1 MKLPDAFINKYQH
14 LLGDEAPAFLT
25 SFDQPATGGFR
36 VNPAKAAPTA
46 TLDRATGKVEYVP
59 TGYRGAVDGKSLDH
73 VAGAI
78 YSQEP
83 SAMYVGE
90 VVAPQPGERVLDLC
104 AAPGGKTT
112 HLVAKMKDQG
122 LLVANEIF
130 RKRALVLAEN
140 LERWGTAQTVVTNE
154 SPADLE
160 KQFPQFFDRILVDAP
175 CSGEGMFRKE
185 PAGMEY
191 WTPDYPAEC
200 ANRQRKI
207 LASALKML
215 KPGGTLVYS
224 TCTFAPEED
233 EQNAAWLLATYPGLT
248 MVPIKKYPG
257 MDDGRPEWADGNP
270 DLAKAVRLFPH
281 HIAGEGHFIAKFQL
295 AATGSGSV
303 ISGQAKKKKKH
314 RKGHQ
319 QDGVT
324 KEQRQLF
331 SDFCQWFMPDYQ
343 PHQLLTYGDQ
353 LYDMPAEISSV
364 EGLTA
369 LRPGLHLG
377 TFKKRRF
384 EPALALA
391 LAIDPA
397 VTTRRIDLSTEQWRS
412 YVHGDVLSGPAELS
426 NGWYLL
432 TCQGFNVGFG
442 KLVNGTVKNFYP
454 KGLRF

>member
-1 MKLPDAFINKYQH
+1 MKLPDAFISKYRR
-14 LLGDEAPAFLT
+14 LLGDEAPAFLAA
-25 SFDQPATGGFR
+25 FDQPATGGFR
-36 VNPAKAAPTA
+36 INPAKAESTA
-46 TLDRATGKVEYVP
+46 TIATATGRVEYVP
-59 TGYRGAVDGKSLDH
+59 TGYRGPVDGKSLDH
-73 VAGAI
+73 VSGAI

-112 HLVAKMKDQG
+112 HLLAKMGGQG
-122 LLVANEIF
+122 LLIANEIF

-140 LERWGTAQTVVTNE
+140 LERWGTANTVVTNE
-154 SPADLE
+154 SPAELE
-160 KQFPQFFDRILVDAP
+160 RQFPQFFDRILVDAP

-233 EQNAAWLLATYPGLT
+233 EQTAAWLLATYPGLT
-248 MVPIKKYPG
+248 MVPIKKYLG

-270 DLAKAVRLFPH
+270 ALANAVRLFPH

-295 AATGSGSV
+295 AATAPV
-303 ISGQAKKKKKH
+303 RAADHRIKKNKRH
-314 RKGHQ
+314 RKGDRQ
-319 QDGVT
+319 NGLT
-324 KEQRQLF
+324 KEERQLF
-331 SDFCQWFMPDYQ
+331 ADFCQWFMPAYQ
-343 PHQLLTYGDQ
+343 PCQLLTYGDQ
-353 LYDMPAEISSV
+353 LYDLPAGLSSV
-364 EGLTA
+364 GGLTA

-391 LAIDPA
+391 LTMRPA
-397 VTTRRIDLSTEQWRS
+397 DTERRIELSREQWRS
-412 YVHGDVLSGPAELS
+412 YVHGDVLPGPTDLP

-432 TCQGFNVGFG
+432 VCQDFAVGFG

>member
-59 TGYRGAVDGKSLDH
+59 TGYQGAVDGKSLDH

>member
-1 MKLPDAFINKYQH
+1 MKLPSEFVSKYQK
-14 LLGDEAPAFLT
+14 LLGDEAPAFMA
-25 SFDQPATGGFR
+25 SFNKPSHSGFR
-36 VNPAKAAPTA
+36 TNPLKAAPTA
-46 TLDRATGKVEYVP
+46 TLATATGKVEYVP
-59 TGYRGAVDGKSLDH
+59 TGYRGSVNGKSLDH

-90 VVAPQPGERVLDLC
+90 VVDPQPGEQVLDLC

-112 HLVAKMKDQG
+112 HLVAKMRDQG

-140 LERWGTAQTVVTNE
+140 LERWGTKNTVVTNE

-185 PAGMEY
+185 PAGIEY
-191 WTPDYPAEC
+191 WNPDYPAEC

-207 LASALKML
+207 LASALKMI
-215 KPGGTLVYS
+215 KPGGILVYS

-233 EQNAAWLLATYPGLT
+233 EQNAAWLLKEYPDLT
-248 MVPIKKYPG
+248 IQEIKKYPG
-257 MDDGRPEWADGNP
+257 MDSGRPAWADGNP
-270 DLAKAVRLFPH
+270 ALSKAVRLFPH
-281 HIAGEGHFIAKFQL
+281 HLAGEGHFIAKFQL
-295 AATGSGSV
+295 AGSTAAAPVSRP
-303 ISGQAKKKKKH
+303 KKRKKH
-314 RKGHQ
+314 KKGSK
-319 QDGVT
+319 QDRLS
-324 KEQRQLF
+324 KEERALF
-331 SDFCQWFMPDYQ
+331 DDFRQWFMPDYQ
-343 PHQLLTYGDQ
+343 PQQLLTYGDQ
-353 LYDMPAEISSV
+353 LYDLPTGLSSID
-364 EGLTA
+364 GLTV

-384 EPALALA
+384 EPALAWA
-391 LAIDPA
+391 LAETPEATQRVIKLDH
-397 VTTRRIDLSTEQWRS
+397 DQWRQ
-412 YVHGDVLSGPAELS
+412 YVHGDVVNVEVDLP

-432 TCQGFNVGFG
+432 ECDGLSCGFG
-442 KLVNGTVKNFYP
+442 KLVNKTVKNFFP

>member
-59 TGYRGAVDGKSLDH
+59 AGYRGAVDGKSLDH

-215 KPGGTLVYS
+215 KPEGTLVYS

>member
-59 TGYRGAVDGKSLDH
+59 TGYLGAVDGKSLDH

-215 KPGGTLVYS
+215 KPEGTLVYS

>member
-1 MKLPDAFINKYQH
+1 MKLPSEFISKYQH
-14 LLGDEAPAFLT
+14 LLGDEAPAFLAA
-25 SFDQPATGGFR
+25 FDQESQSGFR
-36 VNPAKAAPTA
+36 VNLLKAAPKA
-46 TLDRATGKVEYVP
+46 TLATATGKVEYVP
-59 TGYRGAVDGKSLDH
+59 TGYRGPINGKSLDH

-90 VVAPQPGERVLDLC
+90 VVDPQPGERVLDLC

-112 HLVAKMKDQG
+112 HLVAKMGDQG

-140 LERWGTAQTVVTNE
+140 LERWGTRSTVVTNE
-154 SPADLE
+154 SPAELE
-160 KQFPQFFDRILVDAP
+160 GQFPRFFDRILVDAP

-185 PAGMEY
+185 PAGIEY
-191 WTPDYPAEC
+191 WNPDYPAEC

-233 EQNAAWLLATYPGLT
+233 EQNAAWLLEEYPDLT
-248 MVPIKKYPG
+248 MEEVKKYPG
-257 MDDGRPEWADGNP
+257 MDAGRPDWADGNP
-270 DLAKAVRLFPH
+270 ELTKAVRLFPH
-281 HIAGEGHFIAKFQL
+281 HLQGEGHFIAKFKL
-295 AATGSGSV
+295 TANDGATPV
-303 ISGQAKKKKKH
+303 KVRTKKKRGKK
-314 RKGHQ
+314 RPANNRLDRDHQ
-319 QDGVT
+319 AEF
-324 KEQRQLF
+324 KE
-331 SDFCQWFMPDYQ
+331 FCQWFMPDYQ
-343 PHQLLTYGDQ
+343 PNHLLTFGDQ
-353 LYDMPAEISSV
+353 LYDLPAGIDSLD
-364 EGLTA
+364 GLA
-369 LRPGLHLG
+369 VLRPGLHLG

-384 EPALALA
+384 EPALAWA
-391 LAIDPA
+391 LTLRPGMTDREISLTD
-397 VTTRRIDLSTEQWRS
+397 DQWRQ
-412 YVHGDVLSGPAELS
+412 YVHGDVITAASDQQ

-432 TCQGFNVGFG
+432 TCQGLACGFG

>member
-1 MKLPDAFINKYQH
+1 MKLPDAFINKYQR
-14 LLGDEAPAFLT
+14 LLGDEAPAFLAA
-25 SFDQPATGGFR
+25 FAQPATGGFR
-36 VNPAKAAPTA
+36 VNPAKAVPTA
-46 TLDRATGKVEYVP
+46 TLDRAAGKVAYVP
-59 TGYRGAVDGKSLDH
+59 TGYRGPVDGKSLDH

-90 VVAPQPGERVLDLC
+90 VVDPQPGERVLDLC

-112 HLVAKMKDQG
+112 HLIAKMKDRG

-175 CSGEGMFRKE
+175 CSGEGMFRKD

-233 EQNAAWLLATYPGLT
+233 EQNAAWLLAAYPGLT
-248 MVPIKKYPG
+248 MMPIKKYPG
-257 MDDGRPEWADGNP
+257 MDAGRPEWADGNP
-270 DLAKAVRLFPH
+270 DLAQAVRLFPH

-295 AATGSGSV
+295 MAAGSGPTV
-303 ISGQAKKKKKH
+303 GGQSKKKKKH

-319 QDGVT
+319 QAGVT

-331 SDFCQWFMPDYQ
+331 NDFCQWLMPDYQ

-353 LYDMPAEISSV
+353 LYDLPAEMSSV

-412 YVHGDVLSGPAELS
+412 YVHGDVVPGPAELS

-432 TCQGFNVGFG
+432 TCQGFSVGFG